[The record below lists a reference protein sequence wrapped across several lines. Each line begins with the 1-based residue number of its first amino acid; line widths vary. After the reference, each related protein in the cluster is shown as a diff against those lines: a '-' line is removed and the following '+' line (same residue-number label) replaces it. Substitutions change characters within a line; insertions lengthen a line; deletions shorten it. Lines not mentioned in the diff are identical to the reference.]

1 MSGVE
6 SLHDANSEKEG
17 NEDEGNNHDPDAAGM
32 DCSVTSLRNFVRS
45 LQEPRAVENVDESTN
60 QNKSQ
65 DITSRDTQGVQ
76 VDAEIVEKSSSQNL
90 TPENTRRNTTRAQP
104 SVNAE
109 NVFDSPSSS
118 RIQRYTSTGGIRNTP
133 RRN

>member
-1 MSGVE
+1 M
-6 SLHDANSEKEG
+6 
-17 NEDEGNNHDPDAAGM
+17 
-32 DCSVTSLRNFVRS
+32 
-45 LQEPRAVENVDESTN
+45 DESAN

-76 VDAEIVEKSSSQNL
+76 VDAENVEKSSSQNL

-133 RRN
+133 RRKVNVEIGMKNLVGGGNKKIKDVEGIGQFNSKYKAHDKTKLQK